1 MRFLLAIL
9 LAVLCLLLFGF
20 AIKNAE
26 PVELQY
32 YLGFRWQAPLSLMLL
47 TSLLIG
53 VVIGL
58 LICLKPIISLR
69 RQLLSLEHK
78 LKTLDSNQDHDRI

>member
-1 MRFLLAIL
+1 MLNVLLVI
-9 LAVLCLLLFGF
+9 LCLLVFGF
-20 AIKNAE
+20 AIKNVE

-53 VVIGL
+53 VVIGMI
-58 LICLKPIISLR
+58 ICLKPIISQRKRLM
-69 RQLLSLEHK
+69 SLERE
-78 LKTLDSNQDHDRI
+78 LKNLNNNNQS

>member
-1 MRFLLAIL
+1 MKYLLNVL
-9 LAVLCLLLFGF
+9 LVILCLLVFGF
-20 AIKNAE
+20 AIKNVE

-53 VVIGL
+53 VVIGMI
-58 LICLKPIISLR
+58 ICLKPIINQR
-69 RQLLSLEHK
+69 RRLISLERE
-78 LKTLDSNQDHDRI
+78 LKTLKNNQS

>member
-1 MRFLLAIL
+1 MKYLLNVL
-9 LAVLCLLLFGF
+9 LVILCLLVFGF
-20 AIKNAE
+20 AIKNVE

-53 VVIGL
+53 VVIGMI
-58 LICLKPIISLR
+58 ICLKPIINQR
-69 RQLLSLEHK
+69 RRLISLERE
-78 LKTLDSNQDHDRI
+78 LKTLNNNQS

>member
-1 MRFLLAIL
+1 MLNLLLVI
-9 LAVLCLLLFGF
+9 LCLLVFGF
-20 AIKNAE
+20 AIKNVE

-53 VVIGL
+53 IVIGMI
-58 LICLKPIISLR
+58 ICLKPIISQR
-69 RQLLSLEHK
+69 KRMISLERE
-78 LKTLDSNQDHDRI
+78 LKTLNHNNPT

>member
-1 MRFLLAIL
+1 MKYMLNVLLVI
-9 LAVLCLLLFGF
+9 LCLLVFGF
-20 AIKNAE
+20 AIKNVE

-53 VVIGL
+53 VVIGMI
-58 LICLKPIISLR
+58 ICLKPIISQRKRLM
-69 RQLLSLEHK
+69 SLERE
-78 LKTLDSNQDHDRI
+78 LKNLNNNNQS